1 MVYICKK
8 DGKTVFYGHDTGC
21 NLSPEAWKL
30 VAREKFDLVSLDATM
45 GAKSAKEYHMGLPD
59 AKGMFEKLSGLGC
72 IGSQTVKVV
81 NHFSHNGEMTHS
93 QLAAWGEEW
102 GIRAAYD
109 GMEIEF

>member
-1 MVYICKK
+1 
-8 DGKTVFYGHDTGC
+8 
-21 NLSPEAWKL
+21 
-30 VAREKFDLVSLDATM
+30 M